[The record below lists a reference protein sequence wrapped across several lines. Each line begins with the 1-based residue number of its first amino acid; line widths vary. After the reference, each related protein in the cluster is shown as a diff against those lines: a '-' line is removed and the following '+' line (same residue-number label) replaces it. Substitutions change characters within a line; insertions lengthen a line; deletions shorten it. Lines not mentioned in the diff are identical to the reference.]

1 MSVKYDLCGQQE
13 EEDVEE
19 EEEKTSDP
27 PSGDDFTSVD
37 DSGKETSLCNISGVS
52 GFQRESISS
61 SSTDWMGPGPMP
73 MNDSVEV
80 FLAKKLVEADVVNIS
95 TDSSVLDVSK
105 GQMSGITEMEI

>member
-1 MSVKYDLCGQQE
+1 
-13 EEDVEE
+13 
-19 EEEKTSDP
+19 
-27 PSGDDFTSVD
+27 
-37 DSGKETSLCNISGVS
+37 
-52 GFQRESISS
+52 
-61 SSTDWMGPGPMP
+61 